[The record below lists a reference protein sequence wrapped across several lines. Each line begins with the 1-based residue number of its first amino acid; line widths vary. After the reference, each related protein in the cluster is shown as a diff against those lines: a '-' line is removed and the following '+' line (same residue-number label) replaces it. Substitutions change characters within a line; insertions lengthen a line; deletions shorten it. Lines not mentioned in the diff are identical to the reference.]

1 VSGCLIAATAIV
13 LVWGAVSRNSRIAGV
28 LASAAAVAL
37 LVLSPPWDR
46 ELLASGAYLYAP
58 FVPRDLDLESLL
70 KAGTLLYYQEGASAT
85 VSVKRLTGTTT
96 LAVDGKTDA
105 SNRGDMLTQK
115 LVAHLPLLL
124 HENPRETVII
134 GLGSGVTLGAA
145 LTHPIARGDVIEIS
159 PEVVEASRFFIT
171 ENHRALEDPRTNLI
185 VGDGRSHLLLSQRK
199 YDVIISEPSNPW
211 IAGVAALFT
220 REFFEAARARLAPGG
235 IICQWANAYN
245 ISDADLRAIVATFRS
260 VFPHGTAWLVGA
272 DDVLLVAGEEPLDS
286 RLANVQRHWHRPGVG
301 QDLREVAALDPF
313 SIWSLLVGGPAE
325 LERYAAGAAPLV
337 DDTMRLEFSGPRDLR
352 GRRSGENGEV
362 LAALLGPDGGPA
374 LIRQARAS
382 ATAAEWRNRA
392 AMMAKRDAFTL
403 AYDDYVRAL
412 TLDPNDSAALDGLVR
427 AAILTDRGSD
437 ALAWIKSVNA
447 GKPQSIE
454 TLIAISKL
462 LAAVGAAEDAVDM
475 AIRAAAMAP
484 THHTSA
490 AEQLATL
497 YADAGDT
504 DRLDQVV
511 ATLQRNAPERAA
523 THYFAAV
530 AALLHG
536 RLDDS
541 VQSARRA
548 MEIDPSYAPTYDL
561 IGAAYTKLG
570 RADEARDAFHA
581 SLRLDPHDST
591 AYTNLGLLELAA
603 SNTDRAARYF
613 AEALWLDPDSPTAR
627 EGLARAK

>member
-1 VSGCLIAATAIV
+1 
-13 LVWGAVSRNSRIAGV
+13 
-28 LASAAAVAL
+28 
-37 LVLSPPWDR
+37 
-46 ELLASGAYLYAP
+46 
-58 FVPRDLDLESLL
+58 
-70 KAGTLLYYQEGASAT
+70 
-85 VSVKRLTGTTT
+85 
-96 LAVDGKTDA
+96 
-105 SNRGDMLTQK
+105 
-115 LVAHLPLLL
+115 
-124 HENPRETVII
+124 
-134 GLGSGVTLGAA
+134 
-145 LTHPIARGDVIEIS
+145 
-159 PEVVEASRFFIT
+159 
-171 ENHRALEDPRTNLI
+171 
-185 VGDGRSHLLLSQRK
+185 
-199 YDVIISEPSNPW
+199 
-211 IAGVAALFT
+211 
-220 REFFEAARARLAPGG
+220 
-235 IICQWANAYN
+235 
-245 ISDADLRAIVATFRS
+245 
-260 VFPHGTAWLVGA
+260 
-272 DDVLLVAGEEPLDS
+272 
-286 RLANVQRHWHRPGVG
+286 
-301 QDLREVAALDPF
+301 
-313 SIWSLLVGGPAE
+313 
-325 LERYAAGAAPLV
+325 
-337 DDTMRLEFSGPRDLR
+337 
-352 GRRSGENGEV
+352 V